1 MAEAPAADGLSDE
14 ARMLRESIRAFMGK
28 NLPES
33 RIAESE
39 ARGSFPWE
47 LIAQL
52 REFGYVGGLLPEEA
66 GGFGLTYRAWAMMM
80 EEAGYRWLSLR
91 VLLNTLNIVVALL
104 HHLGDERQKR
114 KWLEPLLR
122 GELPVWVGIT
132 EPEHGSD
139 VASVTTRAEERGDHW
154 LVNGNKL
161 WITNGVNGRLGVL
174 VARTF
179 SPRCDGGLSLFLVD
193 RDETEY
199 EASRVGTMFVK
210 ATATSQLGF
219 RDARIPRENLLG
231 PEGQGLKAILTGLN
245 YGRLNVAAGAVGAA
259 QAALDLATDY
269 VKTRKQFGKTIG
281 GFQLVQKL
289 VVDMTVRTEAA
300 RALTDRAAQAMDQ
313 GLSARRECSIAKLY
327 ASEAAH
333 EVASMALQ
341 AHGGMGYSTDY
352 PIERIFRDTR
362 GGLIPE
368 GTSEIQTLIIGRE
381 ILGLSAFS

>member
-289 VVDMTVRTEAA
+289 IVDMTVRTEAA